1 MLLAQVEQVA
11 AAVELADLRNALEL
25 LEKRYVR
32 VVLEVILL
40 AVPEHLLDLIM
51 RQLIVYLHLVLVIG
65 GVAAVLLWIALVL
78 ELNQA
83 VFTSN
88 RATAIIE
95 WLLIVDM
102 VLSIVVADFD

>member
-1 MLLAQVEQVA
+1 MA